1 MKYSSN
7 SILAFTPQNK
17 DCETIL
23 KQSLFFQQALDKRIF
38 VVDFIKFAPVLSRIV
53 NRKKIVDIQ
62 EEALEKFQDYVQN
75 TIQKEIPKEI
85 ILRIKPEKA
94 VPSLIRE
101 SKFGGY
107 DFIIVD
113 KSVDNYQGALSN
125 NDVNRF
131 ISKSHCPVLTINKD
145 FPANKVKK
153 IVIPIDISQ
162 NTKKRLYWGTF
173 FAKKFNA
180 KIQIV
185 SALNVNINEKNSLA
199 LKNAKKIENM
209 LHHRG
214 VDCDVKILKTHQQSK
229 HKVLLDYME
238 EENPDLVIIRTHQ
251 EYRFS
256 GKKIGKFVSE
266 IVHGTKVPVFAV
278 CGITQKY
285 PEEIN

>member
-1 MKYSSN
+1 MKHSSN

-17 DCETIL
+17 DGETIL
-23 KQSLFFQQALDKRIF
+23 KQSLFFQQVLDKRIF
-38 VVDFIKFAPVLSRIV
+38 VMDFIKFAPVLSKIFY
-53 NRKKIVDIQ
+53 KKTIIDIQ
-62 EEALEKFQDYVQN
+62 EDALRKFQVYVQN

-85 ILRIKPEKA
+85 ILRVKPGEA
-94 VPSLIRE
+94 VSSLIRE
-101 SKFGGY
+101 SKHGGY

-113 KSVDNYQGALSN
+113 KSTGSYDGALSN
-125 NDVNRF
+125 RDIDRF
-131 ISKSHCPVLTINKD
+131 ISKSHYPVLTINKD
-145 FPANKVKK
+145 FPTNNVKK

-162 NTKKRLYWGTF
+162 HTKKRLFWGTL

-199 LKNAKKIENM
+199 RRNADKIEAM

-214 VDCDVKILKTHQQSK
+214 VDCDVKILKTHQQPN
-229 HKVLLDYME
+229 HKVLLDYMK

-256 GKKIGKFVSE
+256 GRRIGKFVSE
-266 IVHGTKVPVFAV
+266 IVHGTTVPVFAV